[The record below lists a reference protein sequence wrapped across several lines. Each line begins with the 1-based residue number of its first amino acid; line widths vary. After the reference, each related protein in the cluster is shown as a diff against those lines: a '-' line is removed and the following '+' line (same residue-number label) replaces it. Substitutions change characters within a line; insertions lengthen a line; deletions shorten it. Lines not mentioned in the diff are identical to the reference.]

1 MVIWRMEPIQSPRHA
16 KALTML
22 IVATVFWGLSFP
34 VMKSLNLLQQQLVPG
49 SSSWFVTTLTVS
61 ARFGLAG
68 FLVLGACIRTIRLA
82 TRLEW
87 SQGLGLAIFGSIGL
101 IFQTDGLAYT
111 SASTSAFLTQ
121 GYCLLLPGIVAI
133 RDRRRPSGVLLL
145 SCVLMIVGIG
155 ILAEID
161 PRKMQLGRGEIETL
175 LASLLFTGQILW
187 LERPKYA
194 ENNVNHFSTIMFFGT
209 ALVALPLALMTMHQ
223 PGDFI
228 VAFGTPAT
236 WLLTA
241 ILVLPC
247 TMLSYMLMNHWQR
260 HVPAAE
266 AGLIYG
272 VEPVFATLFALFLPQ
287 WISKAAGLNY
297 ENETATTHLLIGGGL
312 ILLANI
318 IIQVGRRGH

>member
-1 MVIWRMEPIQSPRHA
+1 
-16 KALTML
+16 ML

-61 ARFGLAG
+61 TRFGLG
-68 FLVLGACIRTIRLA
+68 GLLVLAGCFRTIRRA

-87 SQGLGLAIFGSIGL
+87 SQGVGLAVFGSIGL

-111 SASTSAFLTQ
+111 TASTSAFLTQ

-133 RDRRRPSGVLLL
+133 RDRQRPSRLLL
-145 SCVLMIVGIG
+145 FSCGLMIIGIG

-161 PRKMQLGRGEIETL
+161 PRRIHLGRGEIETL

-194 ENNVNHFSTIMFFGT
+194 QNNVNHFSVIMFFGT
-209 ALVALPLALMTMHQ
+209 AAMALPLALMTMQQ
-223 PGDFI
+223 PIDFI
-228 VAFGTPAT
+228 AAYSTPAT
-236 WLLTA
+236 WALIA
-241 ILVLPC
+241 VLVLPC

-287 WISKAAGLNY
+287 WISKAAGVHY
-297 ENETATTHLLIGGGL
+297 ENEIATEHLLIGGGL
-312 ILLANI
+312 ILLANV
-318 IIQVGRRGH
+318 IIQAGRKGH